1 MNDINM
7 MLKKVI
13 PEKILDFKFKEM
25 RFTTEMLDIYYVI
38 DGRKSLTELSNQLSM
53 DIVKLIE
60 HIKKMRE
67 MGLVKVQKSDGD
79 PSTYSD

>member
-1 MNDINM
+1 MNDINV

-13 PEKILDFKFKEM
+13 PEKILDCKFKDM
-25 RFTTEMLDIYYVI
+25 LFTTEMLDIYYVI
-38 DGRKSLTELSNQLSM
+38 DGRKSLTELSSQLSM

-67 MGLVKVQKSDGD
+67 MGLVKVQKSGSD